1 MVKHNVL
8 SVEVSLFEVDAA
20 FTGPATFLM
29 VRGEIVRKRI
39 PTITSWTSSD
49 LRARVK
55 VERDIG
61 GFGKG
66 KVVEYIPDAHQP
78 PPPQLSPPRELPQGQ
93 EVEKVTTALKK
104 MTTSIME
111 FGEVMADVGAN
122 TSVVEIIKNVFSNL
136 SATANL
142 TPSPNPTPPENLLR
156 DDDIYN
162 QPSFLDVV
170 AELEAAFLATLK
182 NMTTADI
189 PAPTFNLLTPTSHDA
204 TPEEAPRNAT
214 PPETTPPP
222 PEPTSEPRAATL
234 SASPTTPPPQTTK
247 GNTAAAALTPIATLL
262 ENIIDDIADGS
273 PQSLPATE

>member
-1 MVKHNVL
+1 
-8 SVEVSLFEVDAA
+8 
-20 FTGPATFLM
+20 
-29 VRGEIVRKRI
+29 
-39 PTITSWTSSD
+39 
-49 LRARVK
+49 
-55 VERDIG
+55 
-61 GFGKG
+61 
-66 KVVEYIPDAHQP
+66 
-78 PPPQLSPPRELPQGQ
+78 
-93 EVEKVTTALKK
+93 